1 MSDEL
6 KNTPETPE
14 EITKNL
20 MLLLEAAIKIECGE
34 FKSVEE
40 VHSWLYAN
48 GYTTTEEHRIQSLHQ
63 VEQLDAE
70 LKNIIN
76 KDSSQKDV
84 LQC

>member
-34 FKSVEE
+34 FNSVEA
-40 VHSWLYAN
+40 VHKWLYEN
-48 GYTTTEEHRIQSLHQ
+48 GYTTTEAHRIQSLHQ
-63 VEQLDAE
+63 VEQLDSE

-76 KDSSQKDV
+76 KDSNQKDIH
-84 LQC
+84 QC